1 MQSYFG
7 ETIHWR
13 DEKLNRWSAY
23 LTFRIVKSSS
33 SYYNLSRI
41 IEEFTLT
48 FALLRKWQWLQLI
61 MVLNFL
67 NPFESFEQE
76 SSNDRPIVSNRNRKR
91 KRRWLVL
98 YFPMKYIWFLCYR
111 QYTRT
116 IERGCFRNKWSR
128 SRLWAIKN
136 HHKQDLLLT
145 AKIGC

>member
-1 MQSYFG
+1 MEVLEAWDAKLLWWDYSLAGWKTQSL
-7 ETIHWR
+7 
-13 DEKLNRWSAY
+13 KCLP
-23 LTFRIVKSSS
+23 
-33 SYYNLSRI
+33 
-41 IEEFTLT
+41 

-128 SRLWAIKN
+128 SRLWAKKN